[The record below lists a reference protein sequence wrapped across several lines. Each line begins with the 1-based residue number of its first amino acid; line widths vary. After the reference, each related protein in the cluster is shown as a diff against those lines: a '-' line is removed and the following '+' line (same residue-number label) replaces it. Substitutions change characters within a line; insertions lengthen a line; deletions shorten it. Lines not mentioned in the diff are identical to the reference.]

1 MPPVPLTRPD
11 PDHVV
16 LVDAL
21 ATRFGGAAQVLIATA
36 RLLAADQ
43 RVRQLTVLVTA
54 GSVPDR
60 HLRGVPGLKL
70 VSVGATGRLGL
81 ARRAAWEA
89 WRLPLLVRRERPT
102 VLVTMSGMLPRHPDV
117 PIVSILLNQVP
128 LQGGG
133 GPGARIRRWAIRR
146 SARHAAVLHAP
157 TAAQAHLL
165 RAVTDRPVAV
175 VPHGVDHEL
184 FRPAPEPGNEILY
197 VADFYA
203 HKRHDL
209 VIEAWRGLPLQRPV
223 LRLIGDPQPEPAT
236 FARVQRLVAGEDRV
250 RISPRVPQEE
260 VAAAYRSARMLL
272 LPSENE
278 SFAMPIAEAL
288 ATGVP
293 VIARDAPVLRETGG
307 PGAIYVA
314 ADDPH
319 AWTEAMAKLAQDD
332 DLHAA
337 LRAAGIGHAAGFRWE
352 RTVEEIL
359 AASALQAT

>member
-1 MPPVPLTRPD
+1 MPPAPSPHPD
-11 PDHVV
+11 PGQAV
-16 LVDAL
+16 LIDAL

-36 RLLAADQ
+36 RLLAADK
-43 RVRQLTVLVTA
+43 RVRQLTVVVTA

-60 HLRGVPGLKL
+60 HLRGVAGLKL
-70 VSVGATGRLGL
+70 VSVGATGCLGV

-89 WRLPLLVRRERPT
+89 LRMPVLIRRERPT

-117 PIVSILLNQVP
+117 PIICILLNQVP

-133 GPGARIRRWAIRR
+133 GPGARLRRWAIRR

-157 TAAQAHLL
+157 TAAQAQLL
-165 RAVTDRPVAV
+165 RAVTDRPVRV

-184 FRPAPEPGNEILY
+184 FRPTSGPGDEILY

-209 VIEAWRGLPLQRPV
+209 VIEAWRGLPPERPV

-236 FARVQRLVAGEDRV
+236 FARVQRMVAGEDRV
-250 RISPRVPQEE
+250 HISPRVPQEE

-278 SFAMPIAEAL
+278 SFAMPVAEAL

-293 VIARDAPVLRETGG
+293 VVARDAPVLRETGG
-307 PGAIYVA
+307 PGAIYVV
-314 ADDPH
+314 ADDPR
-319 AWTEAMAKLAQDD
+319 AWTEAMARLVQDD

-352 RTVEEIL
+352 RTVDEIL
-359 AASALQAT
+359 AVRNGLPG